1 MKILIVCRLVRNP
14 INEAEG
20 EHLIDSIEE
29 VKQWGFSVSY
39 GDFLRGHSGFCE
51 STLREVSVEKRN
63 QGTVLTICS
72 AAIFFRLSDSVYIF
86 IFSR

>member
-20 EHLIDSIEE
+20 EHLIDSM
-29 VKQWGFSVSY
+29 KKNSGGFSVSY

-51 STLREVSVEKRN
+51 STLKEMSVEKKN

-86 IFSR
+86 IF